1 MQPHLATGTPL
12 QAQAIAA
19 RAADGDAAA
28 LACVRQFCAWLG
40 AVAGDLALTLGARGG
55 VYVGGGI
62 VPAWGTLFQDA
73 VFRQR
78 FEDKGRYREYLRAIP
93 TYIITTPQPALI
105 GLQRLLAQQRRT

>member
-1 MQPHLATGTPL
+1 
-12 QAQAIAA
+12 
-19 RAADGDAAA
+19 
-28 LACVRQFCAWLG
+28 
-40 AVAGDLALTLGARGG
+40 
-55 VYVGGGI
+55 
-62 VPAWGTLFQDA
+62 LFQDA